1 MQLQNSARILV
12 ADDEQGIRELLELE
26 LGLQGYAIE
35 TVTNGQEAIDKIKKE
50 KFDLVLCDIKM
61 PKATGIQVLKEARKY
76 NPDMRVIMMTGYGE
90 EANYN
95 DSMRFGASGFISK
108 PFHIDEVVASVEKA
122 INSTKIP

>member
-1 MQLQNSARILV
+1 MQLQNAVRILV

-26 LGLQGYAIE
+26 LGLQGYVIE